1 MNEIQVQITAPSIAK
16 KRQSFALQPPPT
28 DTIDAPA
35 PQLPMHRERLEKAL
49 AKIVNRTRQDS
60 VSMRIWDG
68 IMMCCVS
75 LSFTRWSLTL
85 VDTTSEFLSADVVS
99 AIGLTLSVVYAIDVY
114 VRMKLL
120 HPRDRS
126 QYSFWFHTYN
136 MVTAMPWDIIS
147 FAIPW
152 RFVVKV
158 IGSIQA
164 TRIAMIPYLFR
175 SDSPDVVDVLYIN
188 FYYTLLPKI
197 KIIIFTGLCLHTLTI
212 LHL

>member
-1 MNEIQVQITAPSIAK
+1 MPNTSQIAFSV
-16 KRQSFALQPPPT
+16 R
-28 DTIDAPA
+28 
-35 PQLPMHRERLEKAL
+35 QLPTQQETENHKERLEKAL
-49 AKIVNRTRQDS
+49 AKITSNTRQDS
-60 VSMRIWDG
+60 LSMRIWDG
-68 IMMCCVS
+68 IMMCSVS
-75 LSFTRWSLTL
+75 MSFIRWSLAIIDEHTDVL
-85 VDTTSEFLSADVVS
+85 YSAQFTSGLGIILSAFY
-99 AIGLTLSVVYAIDVY
+99 IIDLY

-147 FAIPW
+147 FAAPW
-152 RFVVKV
+152 PNVVQAV
-158 IGSIQA
+158 GSIQA